1 MTRLCPGCWQPFE
14 AGGERC
20 PRCGRPVAADDA
32 ASYEVKLLDALGHPV
47 PEVRML
53 AVQILGERKST
64 RAVPALVTLLNDEH
78 ADFYLQRE
86 ALLALA
92 RIGSLEAL
100 QAVRAACG
108 HPSRLVRDL
117 ARRLSVGGEGP
128 R

>member
-1 MTRLCPGCWQPFE
+1 MTRLCAGCWQPLE

-32 ASYEVKLLDALGHPV
+32 ASYEERLLGALEHPV

-53 AVQILGERKST
+53 AVQILGHRKST
-64 RAVPALVTLLNDEH
+64 KAVPALVTLLNDEH
-78 ADFYLQRE
+78 SDFYLQRE

-92 RIGSLEAL
+92 RIGSPEAL
-100 QAVRAACG
+100 QAVRAAHS

-117 ARRLSVGGEGP
+117 ARRLSVGREGSS
-128 R
+128 